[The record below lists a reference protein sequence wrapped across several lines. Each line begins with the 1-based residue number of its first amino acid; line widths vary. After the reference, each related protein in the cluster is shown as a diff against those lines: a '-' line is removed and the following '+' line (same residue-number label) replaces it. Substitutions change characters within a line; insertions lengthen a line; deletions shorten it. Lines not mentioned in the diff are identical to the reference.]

1 MVFDRDAMARL
12 YDGLRGFSDQ
22 VTSVT
27 KRIITSFDPS
37 SGDEVANLIFDQGR
51 NPPRMTTK
59 RYLESYNTM
68 PWLRAVVHRIAYTV
82 ASTPWTLH
90 VDTGQAISS
99 RARAKRLTSP
109 HFKTRQQ
116 AIQVSRQAGE
126 LESIE
131 DHPLLDLIDFSNGF
145 FTGLTTRML
154 TQIHLEIV
162 GEAFWIIERD
172 EAGVPSEIWPLPP
185 HWVKDTP
192 DPAHPFFNVQ
202 FNSAVFDIPV
212 TEVVWFYSPR
222 PEDPYRRGSGLMEA
236 LGDELETD
244 ELTAK
249 YLKQFF
255 FNGARPDTII
265 SMVGQKDTSRKR
277 AEMHWNQRHQGFWR
291 AFKPFFTSRSVDVK
305 TLGHQHEQMQLVP
318 LRDFERNTII
328 QVAGV
333 PPEILGILK
342 DANRASMVVAE
353 QLFAKQVVM
362 PRMELMREVM
372 QVILAPQ
379 FGEGLFLGFEN
390 PIPDDADFELKA
402 ATAAPWSRTV
412 DEWRHLQGLPELE
425 DERGKVFMVPA
436 QLIAVQDFSEV
447 SQENRLGVAARA
459 IGDGSIDTP
468 FRILE
473 RQVGN
478 GVAIPAQPLALLPS
492 PPRWQPKRQRHQVN
506 TELPAL
512 LLQIDDIEDESD
524 LPGCLDLESHKSRD
538 PHDVVAHLLNSP
550 ACHHRFITPTVASEK
565 MAECRTIETL
575 IQKLASVDADDF
587 ESALQIVADRFGP
600 RLQRV
605 YSRFANRQ
613 VRDIDESALADILR
627 GNRTNAAI
635 DLLDPDRWDGLFRDL
650 AKEIETLV
658 SLSGETA
665 GQILNDL
672 LGTELEFDPNLPSA
686 ERLVDDGTQ
695 GIIDTLRDSADEG
708 LRGQLQELNTL
719 NLTPEERAFLLREST
734 GLTRQQMNTLRKFYI
749 RLGEEEETAAR
760 IRSRVE
766 KLAKAMRKRRG
777 DIIGKTS
784 STTMANLAQ
793 SEMVQQGI
801 DEGELSRQIRRRW
814 DVINDDRLDLKIC
827 EPMDGQV
834 VGLFDEFTTGT
845 GGKVFSPAAHPLC
858 RCSVTLL
865 V

>member
-1 MVFDRDAMARL
+1 MIRL
-12 YDGLRGFSDQ
+12 YDGLRSYTGAW
-22 VTSVT
+22 TSVA

-37 SGDEVANLIFDQGR
+37 SGQEVANLIFDQGR
-51 NPPRMTTK
+51 NPPLRTT
-59 RYLESYNTM
+59 RQFLESYNTM

-90 VDTGQAISS
+90 LETRPSS
-99 RARAKRLTSP
+99 RSRTRSKDFTAP
-109 HFKTRQQ
+109 HFQTRVQ
-116 AIQVSRQAGE
+116 ALQVAKQAGDVE
-126 LESIE
+126 QVT

-172 EAGVPSEIWPLPP
+172 EQGIPSEIWPLPP
-185 HWVKDTP
+185 HWIKDTP

-202 FNSAVFDIPV
+202 FNSAIFDIPL

-222 PEDPYRRGSGLMEA
+222 PEDPYRRGSGLMES

-255 FNGARPDTII
+255 YNGARPDTII
-265 SMVGQKDTSRKR
+265 SLVGQKDNSRKR

-291 AFKPFFTSRSVDVK
+291 AFKPFFTSRSIDVQ

-318 LRDFERNTII
+318 LRHFERDTIL

-333 PPEILGILK
+333 QPEILGILK

-379 FGEGLFLGFEN
+379 FGDGLFLGFEN
-390 PIPDDADFELKA
+390 PIPDDADFELQA

-412 DEWRHLQGLPELE
+412 DEWRRLQGLPDME
-425 DERGKVFMVPA
+425 DNRGRVFLVPD
-436 QLIAVQDFSEV
+436 QLVSVQDFSEM
-447 SQENRLGVAARA
+447 SQENRLGLAART
-459 IGDGSIDTP
+459 IGDGS
-468 FRILE
+468 
-473 RQVGN
+473 
-478 GVAIPAQPLALLPS
+478 
-492 PPRWQPKRQRHQVN
+492 HQH
-506 TELPAL
+506 P
-512 LLQIDDIEDESD
+512 LQIIDADAIDVTPTLLRSPQHSVIPGTPGVGKSSRVASKRRGLRHPKSTQLPPLSPSDEILSD
-524 LPGCLDLESHKSRD
+524 EPELRHCLDPEAHPARD
-538 PHDVVAHLLNSP
+538 PDSILAHLLCSP
-550 ACHHRFITPTVASEK
+550 ACHRRFHDPTVLSEK
-565 MAECRTIETL
+565 LADCRTIESL
-575 IQKLASVDADDF
+575 IVRIAAVDADDF

-600 RLQRV
+600 RLQRL

-613 VRDIDESALADILR
+613 VREIDEQALLNALQ
-627 GNRTNAAI
+627 GNRVNAAMEI
-635 DLLDPDRWDGLFRDL
+635 LDPERWSGMFRDL

-665 GQILNDL
+665 AQIFNDL
-672 LGTELEFDPNLPSA
+672 LDTDLGFDPNLPSA
-686 ERLVDDGTQ
+686 ERLVDEGTQ
-695 GIIDTLRDSADEG
+695 GVIDALRDSADEG
-708 LRGQLQELNTL
+708 LRRQIQELNAL

-734 GLTRQQMNTLRKFYI
+734 GLSKPQMDTLRKFYV
-749 RLGEEEETAAR
+749 RLGEEGVSDAKRAT
-760 IRSRVE
+760 RVE
-766 KLAKAMRKRRG
+766 KLARAMRKRRG
-777 DIIGKTS
+777 DVLGNTNA
-784 STTMANLAQ
+784 TTMANLAQ
-793 SEMVQQGI
+793 SEMALQGV
-801 DEGELSRQIRRRW
+801 DEGVLSRSMRRRW
-814 DVINDDRLDLKIC
+814 DVINDDRLDLSVC

-834 VGLFDEFTTGT
+834 AGLLEWFTTGT
-845 GGKVFSPAAHPLC
+845 GGSVFSPAAHPM
-858 RCSVTLL
+858 
-865 V
+865 